1 MFEKGKKK
9 ENRKGFLFFIC
20 IVISMAVVIHLILA
34 FIKPK
39 DVPAFP
45 ETTERASTK
54 PTEAEKTDGPVSKPE
69 QPPETKAEITADNF
83 VTVISAVLTGTSDG
97 LPVTDACLKEY
108 KNAYFEA
115 ETVGHIEPILSMCV
129 FEDKNA
135 VYNITIDGRTESY
148 GVRFALTE
156 DKKLNYIEIYYIPGG
171 SYDGDL

>member
-1 MFEKGKKK
+1 MHSYQHSSCHSSDTCIYKTKGCT
-9 ENRKGFLFFIC
+9 GFSGNNGKC
-20 IVISMAVVIHLILA
+20 QH
-34 FIKPK
+34 
-39 DVPAFP
+39 
-45 ETTERASTK
+45 
-54 PTEAEKTDGPVSKPE
+54 
-69 QPPETKAEITADNF
+69 ETKAEITADNF